1 MSQNQLFDPSQPG
14 ADSAAQFSAPTP
26 TGPAVPV
33 AQTTQAPASN
43 GLAMSALITGLLGL
57 LAVLVF
63 FMTDLGGSL
72 LTVGAVLGIVGFVL
86 GIVALKK
93 RQSKGMAVTGLVTGL
108 ISALLALAIFVFAL
122 IFIGALASAFM

>member
-1 MSQNQLFDPSQPG
+1 
-14 ADSAAQFSAPTP
+14 
-26 TGPAVPV
+26 
-33 AQTTQAPASN
+33 
-43 GLAMSALITGLLGL
+43 MSALITGLLGL

>member
-1 MSQNQLFDPSQPG
+1 MSQNQSFDPSQPG

-72 LTVGAVLGIVGFVL
+72 LLGIVGFVL